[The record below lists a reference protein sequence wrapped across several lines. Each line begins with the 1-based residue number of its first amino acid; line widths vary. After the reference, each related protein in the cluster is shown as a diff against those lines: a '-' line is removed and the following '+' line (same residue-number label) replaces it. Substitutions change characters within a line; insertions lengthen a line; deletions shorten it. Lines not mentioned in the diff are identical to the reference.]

1 MVGSRVVKVFIID
14 DHADVRQALRMR
26 LSSTADVVVVG
37 DAGEAEEA
45 LRQLRALHPDIVL
58 IESKRTDGRG
68 LEIISWVA
76 QGRLAEAV
84 LVLTSYPS
92 EWERWAAHRAG
103 AAHYLLKEIDS
114 PVLIDQI
121 RRTAL
126 EHLAPLP

>member
-1 MVGSRVVKVFIID
+1 VKVFIID
-14 DHADVRQALRMR
+14 DHAEVRQALRMR
-26 LSSTADVVVVG
+26 LSSIPDMAVVG
-37 DAGEAEEA
+37 DAGEAEAA
-45 LRQLRALHPDIVL
+45 LQQLRALHPDIVL

-68 LEIISWVA
+68 LEIISWIA
-76 QGRLAEAV
+76 QSRLAEAV

-114 PVLIDQI
+114 PVLIEQI

-126 EHLAPLP
+126 EHLAPLS